1 MHVLLVSCVGLRANT
16 HWRVIGGTFLRRKSL
31 GILFV
36 LTAAVLFGING
47 SLSRLL
53 FDRGVTPV
61 TLVELRI
68 IVGSLCLF
76 ALLSTQPRQTWKVP
90 RSTRSWLVAFGLSI
104 ALVTYTYFVAISRLN
119 IALVLVIQFTGPVW
133 MATAQALWRRRLP
146 SWHVLGAL
154 LLAISGVVLVTGLL
168 EQRLGSLD
176 VIGLLFSFFALLAF
190 IAYLVLGRKVGGHLH
205 PIASTAYGAGVAGV
219 FWLIVQ
225 PPWSI
230 PAGTWHPQTFILM
243 VLVGVIGMALPFSL
257 EVAALRRLDAT
268 RAGIAAMFELPA
280 SALIAFFWLGQGLDL
295 WQIIGCA
302 LVLAGITLVQLEK
315 PGEQKTSE
323 LPGEQQLTEPPVQV
337 VD

>member
-1 MHVLLVSCVGLRANT
+1 MRQ
-16 HWRVIGGTFLRRKSL
+16 KSL

-53 FDRGVTPV
+53 LDSGVTPV
-61 TLVELRI
+61 TLVELRM

-76 ALLSTQPRQTWKVP
+76 GLLSTQQRQAWRLPRGAWG
-90 RSTRSWLVAFGLSI
+90 WLVAFGLSI

-133 MATAQALWRRRLP
+133 MATAQALWRRRMP

-176 VIGLLFSFFALLAF
+176 VIGLLFSLFALITF
-190 IAYLVLGRKVGGHLH
+190 IAYLVLGRKVGGQLH

-219 FWLIVQ
+219 FWLLVQ
-225 PPWSI
+225 PPWVI
-230 PAGTWHPQTFILM
+230 PDSTWNPHIFNLT

-280 SALIAFFWLGQGLDL
+280 SALIAFFWLDQRLDL
-295 WQIIGCA
+295 WQILGCA

-315 PGEQKTSE
+315 PFVSHKRWKDHLRRCKRFLQHLAEK
-323 LPGEQQLTEPPVQV
+323 
-337 VD
+337 

>member
-1 MHVLLVSCVGLRANT
+1 LRQKTFGL
-16 HWRVIGGTFLRRKSL
+16 
-31 GILFV
+31 LFV

-61 TLVELRI
+61 TLVEIRM

-76 ALLSTQPRQTWKVP
+76 GFLATQPRQAWRMP
-90 RSTRSWLVAFGLSI
+90 RRTSGWLVAFGLCI
-104 ALVTYTYFVAISRLN
+104 ALVTYTYFVAISRVP

-133 MATAQALWRRRLP
+133 MATAVALWRRRLP
-146 SWHVLGAL
+146 SWHVLFAL
-154 LLAISGVVLVTGLL
+154 LLTLSGVVLVTGLL

-176 VIGLLFSFFALLAF
+176 VIGLLFSFFALIAF
-190 IAYLVLGRKVGGHLH
+190 IAYLVLGRRVGGQLH
-205 PIASTAYGAGVAGV
+205 PIASTAYGAGVAAV

-230 PAGTWHPQTFILM
+230 PASTWHPHTFILM
-243 VLVGVIGMALPFSL
+243 ALVGIIGMAIPFSL

-280 SALIAFFWLGQGLDL
+280 SALIAFLWLGQSLDP
-295 WQIIGCA
+295 WQILGCT

-315 PGEQKTSE
+315 PGKQNTSE
-323 LPGEQQLTEPPVQV
+323 QSGEQQVSEPPLQV
-337 VD
+337 VE

>member
-1 MHVLLVSCVGLRANT
+1 MQVLLVSCAGLRASTPFARN
-16 HWRVIGGTFLRRKSL
+16 WRYFLRQKTL

-53 FDRGVTPV
+53 FDSGMTPL
-61 TLVELRI
+61 TLVEFRM

-76 ALLSTQPRQTWKVP
+76 GFLSTQPRQAWRLP
-90 RSTRSWLVAFGLSI
+90 RHATGWLVAFGLSI
-104 ALVTYTYFVAISRLN
+104 ALVTYTYFVAISRVN

-133 MATAQALWRRRLP
+133 MATAEALWHRRMP
-146 SWHVLGAL
+146 TWHVLGAL
-154 LLAISGVVLVTGLL
+154 LLTISGVVLVTGLL
-168 EQRLGSLD
+168 EQHLGSLD
-176 VIGLLFSFFALLAF
+176 VIGLLFSFFALITF

-205 PIASTAYGAGVAGV
+205 PIASTAYGAGVAAV
-219 FWLIVQ
+219 FWLLVQ

-230 PAGTWHPQTFILM
+230 PASTWNPHILILI

-280 SALIAFFWLGQGLDL
+280 SALIAFFWLGQSLDL
-295 WQIIGCA
+295 WQILGCA

-315 PGEQKTSE
+315 PGERKTSE
-323 LPGEQQLTEPPVQV
+323 RSGEEHVPEPPLQTVE
-337 VD
+337 

>member
-1 MHVLLVSCVGLRANT
+1 MFARK
-16 HWRVIGGTFLRRKSL
+16 WRYFLRQKTL
-31 GILFV
+31 GLLFV

-53 FDRGVTPV
+53 FDSGVTPV
-61 TLVELRI
+61 TLVEIRM

-76 ALLSTQPRQTWKVP
+76 ALLSTQPRQAWRIP
-90 RSTRSWLVAFGLSI
+90 RRTRGWLVAFGLII
-104 ALVTYTYFVAISRLN
+104 ALVTYTYFVAISRVP

-133 MATAQALWRRRLP
+133 MATAVALWRRRLP
-146 SWHVLGAL
+146 SWHVFLAL
-154 LLAISGVVLVTGLL
+154 LLALSGVVLVTGLL

-176 VIGLLFSFFALLAF
+176 VIGLLFSFFALIAF

-205 PIASTAYGAGVAGV
+205 PIASTAYGAGVAAV
-219 FWLIVQ
+219 FWLLVQ

-230 PAGTWHPQTFILM
+230 PASTWNLHTFILM
-243 VLVGVIGMALPFSL
+243 VFVGIIGMAIPFSL

-280 SALIAFFWLGQGLDL
+280 SALIAFLWLGQSLDL
-295 WQIIGCA
+295 WQILGCT

-315 PGEQKTSE
+315 PGKQKTSE
-323 LPGEQQLTEPPVQV
+323 QSGEQQVSEPPLQV
-337 VD
+337 VE